1 MTEDSKRP
9 KGQHG
14 GRRAGAGRKVKFD
27 FFFMLEVGAA
37 CEERLL
43 EAQNSVKANSRLYL
57 FNEVSDL
64 QSLWNK
70 ADQVPVSK
78 RTAWLESDA
87 FEDHQADIEEERMAI
102 RSETASAAEGA
113 QKAAEHTPNGSGG
126 GVDQLAKIPVPRG
139 TRRRI
144 IKEVAALYNLTEN
157 QVDNLWQQKRRFETE
172 ADLAMPVEDYKPP
185 DLDF

>member
-14 GRRAGAGRKVKFD
+14 GRRAGAGRKLKFD
-27 FFFMLEVGAA
+27 LFFMLKVGAA

-43 EAQNSVKANSRLYL
+43 EAQNSVKANSRHYL

-70 ADQVPVSK
+70 SDQIPVSK

-102 RSETASAAEGA
+102 RSEIASASEGA
-113 QKAAEHTPNGSGG
+113 QKAAEHSANGSEE
-126 GVDQLAKIPVPRG
+126 GVDQLAKIAAPRG
-139 TRRRI
+139 TRKRI
-144 IKEVAALYNLTEN
+144 IQEVAALHNLTEN
-157 QVDNLWQQKRRFETE
+157 QVDNLWQQKRRFEAE

-185 DLDF
+185 RS